1 MMGGGGMAGYGY
13 PGRGGYGSPGMG
25 GLLGMFPPQFSYSPN
40 QMAYTPGNAGMR
52 FPGVPQYYGS
62 PSQMAYDPRMMEPMQ
77 TEPATA
83 TADIVNAFTGAPQQQ
98 NQFVTDSVNRGY

>member
-1 MMGGGGMAGYGY
+1 MAGYGY

-25 GLLGMFPPQFSYSPN
+25 GLFSMFQPQR
-40 QMAYTPGNAGMR
+40 M
-52 FPGVPQYYGS
+52 PQYAPQYMPRYS
-62 PSQMAYDPRMMEPMQ
+62 PSQMAYDPYGSRMPAQ
-77 TEPATA
+77 QPAQATA